1 MLQSLSSFCE
11 QASRSRILTPEQE
24 RRLVE
29 LAESID
35 GSEESAAAELARQA
49 VAAGLLT
56 RYQAEKLSAGRFREL
71 RIGPYILTELIGV
84 GGMGSVYAA
93 IDETQRQP
101 LAVKL
106 LSSDF
111 KYDAGMRTRFR
122 MEAAAGQLVR
132 HPNLV
137 RTISHGTTDDVFG
150 EMDYMAMELF
160 RGIALHELLSVHGP
174 LSWSMACDV
183 IIQAAAG
190 LQQLHSAGLI
200 HRDVKPDNLLVDREG
215 RVKLID
221 YGLALSAEAVR
232 DGKVLQDGEEF
243 SLTMLFGHDCLGTPE
258 YMAPEQAA
266 DSLTAGPPSDV
277 YALGCTLY
285 TLLTARRPYQAPNKA
300 QLIAAHRQQPV
311 PHVSVLVPVIPQEL
325 DAVVARMMAKSPAER
340 FPSMDDV
347 VLALAPFAA
356 RQPVRFEYADLLQAR
371 RRLAERKSSIARMAQ
386 EGRTLSSLRNKV
398 LAEQLETGV
407 ATETLVDGKPVPG
420 VVRPASKPTAAHST
434 VETAAEAIAAYAAE
448 PASDAPVLARLSF
461 SNGLVVPIRGLQFA
475 VGRLRNN
482 DLVLPV
488 ADLSSRHCT
497 FNFDGERWI
506 LRDLDSRNG
515 VRINGKRIKEE
526 FLKHGDVVVLGS
538 TTQFRFEIPGQERS
552 FWRMAGVAAGIVIA
566 AAAGALLW
574 WWLG

>member
-11 QASRSRILTPEQE
+11 HASRSRILTADQE
-24 RRLVE
+24 RELVE
-29 LAESID
+29 LAESIG
-35 GSEESAAAELARQA
+35 GSEEDAAAELARRA

-56 RYQAEKLSAGRFREL
+56 RFQAEKLSAGRLREL
-71 RIGPYILTELIGV
+71 RIGPYILTDLVGV

-93 IDETQRQP
+93 LDEDQRQP

-122 MEAAAGQLVR
+122 LEAAAGQRVR

-137 RTISHGTTDDVFG
+137 RTVAYGTTDDVFG

-174 LSWSMACDV
+174 LNWSMACDV

-200 HRDVKPDNLLVDREG
+200 HRDVKPDNLLVDRDG

-266 DSLTAGPPSDV
+266 DSLAAGPPSDV
-277 YALGCTLY
+277 YALGCTLF
-285 TLLTARRPYQAPNKA
+285 TLLTARRPFQAPSKV
-300 QLIAAHRQQPV
+300 QLVAAHREQPV
-311 PHVSVLVPVIPQEL
+311 PHVSALVPTIPPEL

-340 FPSMDDV
+340 FPAMDDV

-356 RQPVRFEYADLLQAR
+356 RQPVRFQYADLLQAR
-371 RRLAERKSSIARMAQ
+371 RRLAERKSSIARLAQ
-386 EGRTLSSLRNKV
+386 EGRTLSSLRNRI

-407 ATETLVDGKPVPG
+407 STETLVDGKPVPG
-420 VVRPASKPTAAHST
+420 VVRPATKPLPTHST

-448 PASDAPVLARLSF
+448 PACDAPVLAQLAF
-461 SNGLVVPIRGLQFA
+461 PNGLVAPIRGMQFG

-482 DLVLPV
+482 DFVLPV
-488 ADLSSRHCT
+488 ADLSGRHCT

-515 VRINGKRIKEE
+515 VRLNGKRIKEE
-526 FLKHGDVVVLGS
+526 FIQHGDVVILGS

-552 FWRMAGVAAGIVIA
+552 IWRIVGVVAGIVIA
-566 AAAGALLW
+566 AVIGALLW
-574 WWLG
+574 WRLG